1 MKTKILSLVL
11 VAVLGLSMLTLTG
24 CGVNQGGAA
33 TVDLPSTP
41 AVENIDN
48 NDNYMFKIK
57 GETFKAGDKIADLAK
72 VGLTQTEKVSDT
84 DVKKNTYMI
93 GAGSVNNAAGKRVI
107 NVTPYNITEETIK
120 VKDAVIGGFEAG
132 EYEYGRI
139 PQEVLD
145 LDIEVAGGIK
155 FGSTLEDIKAV
166 FGEPTREYFA
176 ESLGYTSYTFSSK
189 EIYRSYEFTIGKDGK
204 LGKINWQNL
213 VFNK

>member
-24 CGVNQGGAA
+24 CGVNQGGA
-33 TVDLPSTP
+33 TVDLPNTP

-93 GAGSVNNAAGKRVI
+93 GAGAVNNDAGKRVI
-107 NVTPYNITEETIK
+107 NVTPYNTTDATIK

-145 LDIEVAGGIK
+145 LDIEVANGIK
-155 FGSTLEDIKAV
+155 FGCSLEDIKAV
-166 FGEPTREYFA
+166 FGEPSNQYYA
-176 ESLGYTSYTFSSK
+176 ESLGYTSYTFNSK
-189 EIYRSYEFTIGKDGK
+189 EIYRKYEFTIGKDGK